1 MDLNTRNKISEAFAS
16 IMDEA
21 LYSEEKRHAVAEK
34 IVKFVQDDI
43 QQRDLSALILPR
55 DFVPIGQTAE
65 YTVPSRIKVYWHEPG
80 SYAPRT
86 RLTQKVFTIP
96 VSMVSAN
103 PEYELGQLEAGR
115 YGSIADQVRRA
126 SEALQGAINAKVWN
140 TVTGSIATTAANY
153 ATVDTTSAHLVKS
166 ALDNAIN
173 WVEDQA
179 GGGARAI
186 VGRRNL
192 LYRLLDFGSTGTTYT
207 GAYSDQTLRNIDVSG
222 NLPSYRGVPLVPLP
236 QWRDGFGT
244 HTIKQDEIVV
254 MGQDSGKY
262 VVQQELRSRD
272 AIDADTLIWNIHM
285 YLKVGCGVFFPERN
299 FRIKIT

>member
-1 MDLNTRNKISEAFAS
+1 MNLDTRNQISEAFAE
-16 IMDEA
+16 IVKEA
-21 LYSEEKRHAVAEK
+21 MYSEEKRHAVAEK

-43 QQRDLSALILPR
+43 QQKDLSAIILPR

-65 YTVPSRIKVYWHEPG
+65 YAVPGKIRVYWHEPG

-86 RLTQKVFTIP
+86 QVTQKVFTIP
-96 VSMVSAN
+96 VAMVSAN

-115 YGSIADQVRRA
+115 YGTIADQVRRA

-140 TVTGSIATTAANY
+140 TITGSIATTDANY
-153 ATVDTTSAHLVKS
+153 STVDTTGAHLVKA

-192 LYRLLDFGSTGTTYT
+192 LYRILDFGTTGTTYT
-207 GAYSDQTLRNIDVSG
+207 GAYSDQTLRDIDVSG
-222 NLPSYRGVPLVPLP
+222 NLTSYRGVPIVPLP
-236 QWRDGFGT
+236 QWRDGFGA
-244 HTIKQDEIVV
+244 HTIKQDEIMV

-272 AIDADTLIWNIHM
+272 AVDADTLIWNIHM
-285 YLKVGCGVFFPERN
+285 YLRIGVGVFFPERN
-299 FRIKIT
+299 YRIQIT